1 MVPRQCYGTERVFPD
16 VVRGLPLASA
26 NSARSPRATTLVPM
40 AAQPPAAASVNYD
53 QFVRKLAFPRPLSF
67 LLCTALL
74 ASVFFVAVRIRL
86 FAVITY
92 GRIIHEFDPW
102 FNYRATEYMVE
113 HGYAKF
119 EAWYD
124 DKVWYPLGRHVGS
137 TTYPG
142 LQLTAYALHEL
153 LKHVHPMSVNDVCVL
168 MPAAF
173 GGVTSLLCGALAYEV
188 TFSRAAAIC
197 AAAFMAVLASLHA
210 RLPACS
216 PPSMLASLHARRAP
230 RPEPQLAPRPRPPP
244 HASRPLPSR

>member
-1 MVPRQCYGTERVFPD
+1 M
-16 VVRGLPLASA
+16 S
-26 NSARSPRATTLVPM
+26 
-40 AAQPPAAASVNYD
+40 AAQSPANYD
-53 QFVRKLAFPRPLSF
+53 EYVRKLRLPRLVSF
-67 LLCTALL
+67 LLCTALFV
-74 ASVFFVAVRIRL
+74 AVFLVAVRIRL

-102 FNYRATEYMVE
+102 FNYRATEYMVA

-124 DKVWYPLGRHVGS
+124 EKVWYPLGRHVGS

-173 GGVTSLLCGALAYEV
+173 GGVASLLCGALAYEV
-188 TFSRAAAIC
+188 RPLTSQHLYVSVTPHHAATTPHH
-197 AAAFMAVLASLHA
+197 AAPRHA
-210 RLPACS
+210 TPHPLPALRRVGCAPCGRRS
-216 PPSMLASLHARRAP
+216 RSAAPPPSRLRLSWPCCP
-230 RPEPQLAPRPRPPP
+230 RT
-244 HASRPLPSR
+244 

>member
-1 MVPRQCYGTERVFPD
+1 VAD
-16 VVRGLPLASA
+16 
-26 NSARSPRATTLVPM
+26 TLHDDSRDGM
-40 AAQPPAAASVNYD
+40 AAQPPAAAPVNYD

-173 GGVTSLLCGALAYEV
+173 GGVASLLCGALAYEV

-210 RLPACS
+210 RPPPCS
-216 PPSMLASLHARRAP
+216 PRAAPRAP
-230 RPEPQLAPRPRPPP
+230 ARTPAPTAAARQPPP
-244 HASRPLPSR
+244 RAGDPCAPDALGRGRLRQRVHRCHRPVRRFRLGPGHDH

>member
-1 MVPRQCYGTERVFPD
+1 M
-16 VVRGLPLASA
+16 SA
-26 NSARSPRATTLVPM
+26 QS
-40 AAQPPAAASVNYD
+40 PAAAPVNYD
-53 QFVRKLAFPRPLSF
+53 QFVRKLTIPRPVSF
-67 LLCTALL
+67 ILCTALL
-74 ASVFFVAVRIRL
+74 ASVFVVAVRIRL

-173 GGVTSLLCGALAYEV
+173 GGFASLLCGALAYEV
-188 TFSRAAAIC
+188 TFSRAAAIS
-197 AAAFMAVLASLHA
+197 AAALMAVL
-210 RLPACS
+210 P
-216 PPSMLASLHARRAP
+216 
-230 RPEPQLAPRPRPPP
+230 
-244 HASRPLPSR
+244 PLPLSAAHAPDPSRSRNLTPDPDPSPSPDPDPDPHRTPAPTPSR

>member
-1 MVPRQCYGTERVFPD
+1 
-16 VVRGLPLASA
+16 
-26 NSARSPRATTLVPM
+26 
-40 AAQPPAAASVNYD
+40 
-53 QFVRKLAFPRPLSF
+53 LSF
-67 LLCTALL
+67 ILCTALL
-74 ASVFFVAVRIRL
+74 ASIFFVAIRIRL

-173 GGVTSLLCGALAYEV
+173 GGIASLLCGALAYEV
-188 TFSRAAAIC
+188 TFSRAAAIS
-197 AAAFMAVLASLHA
+197 AAALMAVL
-210 RLPACS
+210 PA
-216 PPSMLASLHARRAP
+216 PVIQADAEIQTPD
-230 RPEPQLAPRPRPPP
+230 
-244 HASRPLPSR
+244 PSRSRNPHP

>member
-1 MVPRQCYGTERVFPD
+1 
-16 VVRGLPLASA
+16 
-26 NSARSPRATTLVPM
+26 M
-40 AAQPPAAASVNYD
+40 AAQPPAAAPVNYD

-173 GGVTSLLCGALAYEV
+173 GGVASLLCGALAYEV

-210 RLPACS
+210 R
-216 PPSMLASLHARRAP
+216 RAP
-230 RPEPQLAPRPRPPP
+230 HPTPQLAPRPRPPP
-244 HASRPLPSR
+244 HASRPPEQVIPAHLMRSVAGGFDNESIAVTALCAASASALAMTTAHCPLATNH

>member
-1 MVPRQCYGTERVFPD
+1 MSATRLSAGTP
-16 VVRGLPLASA
+16 
-26 NSARSPRATTLVPM
+26 
-40 AAQPPAAASVNYD
+40 VNYD
-53 QFVRKLAFPRPLSF
+53 EFVRKLTIPRSVSF
-67 LLCTALL
+67 LVCTVLL
-74 ASVFFVAVRIRL
+74 ASVFVIAVRIRL

-102 FNYRATEYMVE
+102 FNYRATEYMVT
-113 HGYAKF
+113 HGYAEF

-153 LKHVHPMSVNDVCVL
+153 LKYVHPMSVNDVCVL

-173 GGVTSLLCGALAYEV
+173 GGIASLLCGALAYEV

-197 AAAFMAVLASLHA
+197 AAGLMAV
-210 RLPACS
+210 PC
-216 PPSMLASLHARRAP
+216 RRTP
-230 RPEPQLAPRPRPPP
+230 
-244 HASRPLPSR
+244 

>member
-1 MVPRQCYGTERVFPD
+1 
-16 VVRGLPLASA
+16 
-26 NSARSPRATTLVPM
+26 M
-40 AAQPPAAASVNYD
+40 AAQPPAAAPVNYD

-173 GGVTSLLCGALAYEV
+173 GGVASLLCGALAYEV

-210 RLPACS
+210 RLPPCS
-216 PPSMLASLHARRAP
+216 PRAAPQAPARTPAP
-230 RPEPQLAPRPRPPP
+230 TPAARQPPP
-244 HASRPLPSR
+244 RAGDPCAPDALGGGRLRQRVHRCHRPVRRFRLGPGH

>member
-1 MVPRQCYGTERVFPD
+1 M
-16 VVRGLPLASA
+16 
-26 NSARSPRATTLVPM
+26 AT
-40 AAQPPAAASVNYD
+40 AAAPVNYA
-53 QFVRKLAFPRPLSF
+53 QFVRKLTIPRPLSF
-67 LLCTALL
+67 ILCTALL
-74 ASVFFVAVRIRL
+74 ASIFFVAIRIRL

-173 GGVTSLLCGALAYEV
+173 GGIASLLCGALAYEV
-188 TFSRAAAIC
+188 TFSRAAAIS
-197 AAAFMAVLASLHA
+197 AAALMAVL
-210 RLPACS
+210 PA
-216 PPSMLASLHARRAP
+216 PVIQADAEIQTPD
-230 RPEPQLAPRPRPPP
+230 
-244 HASRPLPSR
+244 PSRSRNPHP

>member
-1 MVPRQCYGTERVFPD
+1 M
-16 VVRGLPLASA
+16 
-26 NSARSPRATTLVPM
+26 
-40 AAQPPAAASVNYD
+40 PAAPA
-53 QFVRKLAFPRPLSF
+53 PPGP
-67 LLCTALL
+67 ALL
-74 ASVFFVAVRIRL
+74 ASVVFGAVRIRL

-173 GGVTSLLCGALAYEV
+173 GGVASLLCGALAYEV

-210 RLPACS
+210 R
-216 PPSMLASLHARRAP
+216 PSMLAARRTP
-230 RPEPQLAPRPRPPP
+230 RPSSHPGPDRRRTPAAP
-244 HASRPLPSR
+244 PSR